1 MKCELY
7 HDNFQNFKR
16 YNVPKAQLVIADI
29 PYNIGAD
36 AYASNPMWYQGGD
49 NKNGE
54 SKLAKQS
61 FFHTDGTFKI
71 AEYMHF
77 CNRLLKKEPK
87 EKGQAPAMIVFCAFE
102 QMQTVIEYGKRYGF
116 AKSYPLFFCK
126 NYSAQVLKANMK
138 IVGATEFAV
147 VLYRDKLP
155 KFRNVGEDGGKHMV
169 FDWFRWERDS
179 RKEYPKIHPTQKP
192 VGVLKRL
199 IEVFTDPRRRG
210 DRPGGRERHHITRR
224 LRAGAQRLRVRG
236 GQEFLRGGER
246 KDARTD
252 LDGDNDNLTTGCGR
266 AVRAARPCRLKR
278 DLFPAVPERISVA
291 AEGPQWAG
299 IPAVS

>member
-1 MKCELY
+1 
-7 HDNFQNFKR
+7 
-16 YNVPKAQLVIADI
+16 
-29 PYNIGAD
+29 
-36 AYASNPMWYQGGD
+36 MWYQGGD

-54 SKLAKQS
+54 SKLAKSS

-77 CNRLLKKEPK
+77 CNRLLRKEPK

-102 QMQTVIEYGKRYGF
+102 QMQTVIDYGKKYGF
-116 AKSYPLFFCK
+116 EKSYPLFFTK

-155 KFRNVGEDGGKHMV
+155 KFRNIGPDGNKHMV
-169 FDWFRWERDS
+169 FNWFPWERDN

-199 IEVFTDPRRRG
+199 IEIFTDPG
-210 DRPGGRERHHITRR
+210 DVVIDTKCACW
-224 LRAGAQRLRVRG
+224 LCY
-236 GQEFLRGGER
+236 F
-246 KDARTD
+246 
-252 LDGDNDNLTTGCGR
+252 
-266 AVRAARPCRLKR
+266 AACAWGVDSYL
-278 DLFPAVPERISVA
+278 
-291 AEGPQWAG
+291 
-299 IPAVS
+299 VSMTSTVYTK

>member
-1 MKCELY
+1 MIKCELY

-16 YNVPKAQLVIADI
+16 YDIPKAQLVIADI

-61 FFHTDGTFKI
+61 FFHTDGSFKI

-77 CNRLLKKEPK
+77 CNRLLRKEPK

-155 KFRNVGEDGGKHMV
+155 KFRNIGPDGNKHMV
-169 FDWFRWERDS
+169 FNWFPWERDN

-199 IEVFTDPRRRG
+199 IEVFTDPG
-210 DRPGGRERHHITRR
+210 DVVIDPCAGSGST
-224 LRAGAQRLRVRG
+224 LRAAYELGRNAYGFEVDKAFYTDAKEKMIAPMVAQ
-236 GQEFLRGGER
+236 
-246 KDARTD
+246 
-252 LDGDNDNLTTGCGR
+252 TTGGCLCG
-266 AVRAARPCRLKR
+266 APCGCC
-278 DLFPAVPERISVA
+278 D
-291 AEGPQWAG
+291 G
-299 IPAVS
+299 